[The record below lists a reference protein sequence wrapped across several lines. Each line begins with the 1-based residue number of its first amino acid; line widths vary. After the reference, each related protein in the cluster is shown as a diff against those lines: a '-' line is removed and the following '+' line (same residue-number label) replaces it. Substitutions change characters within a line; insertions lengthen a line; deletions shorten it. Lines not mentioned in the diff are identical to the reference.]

1 MAWLWKQRRPT
12 WLALAGLGWLG
23 YQALQRWRQEDIR
36 GQVVLITGSSRGLG
50 LALAREF
57 AAAGCRLVLCARDAD
72 ALERARRDL
81 AQRGAEVLSVP
92 CDVTDREQVRRLVGQ
107 ATERF
112 GQIDILVNNAGIIQ
126 VGPMQTATEDFAAAL
141 DVMFW
146 GVLYPTLAVLPQMR
160 TRHRGRIVNITSI
173 GGMVSVPHLLPY
185 SCAKFAAVGL
195 SEGLRAEL
203 GQEGIHVTTIV
214 PGLMRTGSHL
224 RAAFEGQQEREFTWF
239 ALGATLPLISISAER
254 AARQIVRATQ
264 RGEAER
270 ILSLP
275 ANLLGRLH
283 GVCPGTTANLLSAVN
298 RVLPGPEPASASRA
312 LGIEVQQR
320 LVRANARMRSRLLD
334 VLTGLGRA
342 AAHRLH
348 QYAPAAADAGV
359 STPERQL
366 APPQERHSL

>member
-1 MAWLWKQRRPT
+1 
-12 WLALAGLGWLG
+12 
-23 YQALQRWRQEDIR
+23 
-36 GQVVLITGSSRGLG
+36 
-50 LALAREF
+50 
-57 AAAGCRLVLCARDAD
+57 
-72 ALERARRDL
+72 
-81 AQRGAEVLSVP
+81 
-92 CDVTDREQVRRLVGQ
+92 
-107 ATERF
+107 
-112 GQIDILVNNAGIIQ
+112 
-126 VGPMQTATEDFAAAL
+126 
-141 DVMFW
+141 
-146 GVLYPTLAVLPQMR
+146 
-160 TRHRGRIVNITSI
+160 
-173 GGMVSVPHLLPY
+173 
-185 SCAKFAAVGL
+185 
-195 SEGLRAEL
+195 
-203 GQEGIHVTTIV
+203 
-214 PGLMRTGSHL
+214 MRTGSHL
-224 RAAFEGQQEREFTWF
+224 HAVFEGQQEREFTWF

-298 RVLPGPEPASASRA
+298 RVLPGSEPASASKA

-359 STPERQL
+359 NTPARQL
-366 APPQERHSL
+366 APPQERHSS